1 MNNRQIATTAL
12 AALGTFA
19 VLLALIGANLL
30 INHRLFIL
38 SDPDSFYRSTCGAIF
53 VVTSMGLG
61 FLWKRAVFE
70 PAFER
75 FVKPAFVGGP
85 SA

>member
-1 MNNRQIATTAL
+1 MNTKQITATVL

-30 INHRLFIL
+30 ISHRLFIL
-38 SDPDSFYRSTCGAIF
+38 SDPDSLYRSTCGAIF
-53 VVTSMGLG
+53 VIASIGLTL
-61 FLWKRAVFE
+61 LWKWAVFE

-75 FVKPAFVGGP
+75 FVRPAIMDGR